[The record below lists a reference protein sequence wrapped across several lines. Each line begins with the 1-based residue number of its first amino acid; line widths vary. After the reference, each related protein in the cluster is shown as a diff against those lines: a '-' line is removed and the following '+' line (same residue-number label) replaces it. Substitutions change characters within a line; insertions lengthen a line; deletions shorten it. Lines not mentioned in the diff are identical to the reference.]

1 MYEKRPV
8 SDIQNKI
15 LNGISDIYEKA
26 KGYFLWE
33 ITKGV
38 AMALK
43 DTSDRVAEDALK
55 LDIYNLTGDELE
67 NYTYRNE
74 GISRKPAACAVG
86 FVRVKGKGTVN
97 AGDLFETDGLIG
109 FTADEACDV
118 FFHYG
123 EDPVPDGL
131 RVEVSDAAPAD
142 GVPVGKTVLGRHA
155 VSHMPFA

>member
-67 NYTYRNE
+67 NHTETKEYQ
-74 GISRKPAACAVG
+74 GSRP
-86 FVRVKGKGTVN
+86 
-97 AGDLFETDGLIG
+97 
-109 FTADEACDV
+109 
-118 FFHYG
+118 
-123 EDPVPDGL
+123 PVPLDLSG
-131 RVEVSDAAPAD
+131 
-142 GVPVGKTVLGRHA
+142 
-155 VSHMPFA
+155 